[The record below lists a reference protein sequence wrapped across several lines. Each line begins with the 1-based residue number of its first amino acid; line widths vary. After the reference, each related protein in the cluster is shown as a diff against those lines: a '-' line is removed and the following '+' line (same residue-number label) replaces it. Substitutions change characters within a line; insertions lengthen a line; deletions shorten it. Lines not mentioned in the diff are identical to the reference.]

1 VEESFSVVFDRLED
15 FSVVDLTG
23 WKCGFSVVDLTGWKY
38 DFSVVFDRLEVWF
51 LSREFDRL
59 KERLIFDRQL

>member
-1 VEESFSVVFDRLED
+1 MISQLF
-15 FSVVDLTG
+15 LTG
-23 WKCGFSVVDLTGWKY
+23 WKYCFSVVLTGWKY
-38 DFSVVFDRLEVWF
+38 DFSVVVDWFEVWFLSREFDRLEVWF